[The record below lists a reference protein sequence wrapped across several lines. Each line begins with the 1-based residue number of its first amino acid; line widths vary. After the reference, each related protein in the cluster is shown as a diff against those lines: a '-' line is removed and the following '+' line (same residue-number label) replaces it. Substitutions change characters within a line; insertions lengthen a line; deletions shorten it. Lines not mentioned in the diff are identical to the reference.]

1 MAGVGDGKLEI
12 NKTQSL
18 LSKCLQYGRRIRLHT
33 KNHLKKVIWLIL
45 FHEAR
50 IGKRA
55 FILKIQCLNTC
66 CSRSWTRTI
75 FHASVNHW
83 EQVLLTAHST
93 DLYWYLAQSTQQ
105 IKLETMSHKESKER
119 TEKLLTCKLIKF
131 QFTLVK
137 FKYLKKNVT
146 NYTEISLFKI

>member
-1 MAGVGDGKLEI
+1 MKVTVGLMILIMTSFLMKPLYVTIWAFWRQKLSYLFKFNHVAKCLAHKKALGIIHPFINYSITVWGSAAGVGDGKLEI

-75 FHASVNHW
+75 FHATVNHW
-83 EQVLLTAHST
+83 E
-93 DLYWYLAQSTQQ
+93 
-105 IKLETMSHKESKER
+105 
-119 TEKLLTCKLIKF
+119 
-131 QFTLVK
+131 
-137 FKYLKKNVT
+137 
-146 NYTEISLFKI
+146 